1 MRERV
6 LGFLREVRGEFR
18 RITWPSR
25 PEVIG
30 LTALVLLIVVAL
42 SLYVLLLDFIFQ
54 RLVAYL
60 LRLGS

>member
-6 LGFLREVRGEFR
+6 LDFFRQVRGEFR

-30 LTALVLLIVVAL
+30 LTALVLLIIVLL
-42 SLYVLLLDFIFQ
+42 SIYVGLLDFIFQ
-54 RLVAYL
+54 LLVKYL
-60 LRLGS
+60 LG

>member
-6 LGFLREVRGEFR
+6 LDFFREVRGEFR

-30 LTALVLLIVVAL
+30 LTALVLLIIVLL
-42 SLYVLLLDFIFQ
+42 SIYVGLLDFIFQ
-54 RLVAYL
+54 LLVKYL
-60 LRLGS
+60 LGR

>member
-6 LGFLREVRGEFR
+6 LDFFREVRGEFR

-30 LTALVLLIVVAL
+30 LTALVLLIIVLL
-42 SLYVLLLDFIFQ
+42 SIYVGLLDFIFQ
-54 RLVAYL
+54 LLVKYL
-60 LRLGS
+60 LG

>member
-6 LGFLREVRGEFR
+6 LDFFREVRGEFR

-30 LTALVLLIVVAL
+30 LTALVLLIIVLL
-42 SLYVLLLDFIFQ
+42 SIYVGLLDFIFQ
-54 RLVAYL
+54 VLVKYL
-60 LRLGS
+60 LG

>member
-6 LGFLREVRGEFR
+6 LDFFREVRGEFR

-30 LTALVLLIVVAL
+30 LTALVLLIIVLL
-42 SLYVLLLDFIFQ
+42 SIYVGLLDFIFQ
-54 RLVAYL
+54 VLVKYL
-60 LRLGS
+60 LGR